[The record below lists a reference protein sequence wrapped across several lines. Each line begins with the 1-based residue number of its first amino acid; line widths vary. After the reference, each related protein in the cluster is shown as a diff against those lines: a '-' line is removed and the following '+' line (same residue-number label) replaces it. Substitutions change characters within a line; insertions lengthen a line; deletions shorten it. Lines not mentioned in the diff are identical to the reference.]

1 MAQRVNRT
9 PALVVSVLLHAAIIG
24 ASLVA
29 WPWKKEIKPLAV
41 TPVTLLTSEE
51 LAELTAAEQSDV
63 PAPAQTPQP
72 DPVAEPA
79 PVAPT
84 PAPEPAPTPTPK
96 PAPKPAPAPAP
107 APTPKPAPPKPTPPK
122 PTAAPTPTPATPKPT
137 PPRTAPA
144 KPTPRLNLDD
154 LAESL
159 AKSAPKAGGAPRS
172 SGSPGLSQLEKDLQ
186 ARRSSGAAKA
196 ATASALGLVQAKLIR
211 LWNPNC
217 GVAGANALQVR
228 VRLFLNREGDLARP
242 AQLADFPSVDA
253 IGDPVMKAAASRA
266 LSAVGRG
273 APFEGLPVEDYD
285 SWKQFIVR
293 FDGKEACR

>member
-9 PALVVSVLLHAAIIG
+9 PALVVSVLLHVAIIG
-24 ASLVA
+24 GSLVA
-29 WPWKKEIKPLAV
+29 WPWKKEIRPLAV
-41 TPVTLLTSEE
+41 TPVTLLTSED
-51 LAELTAAEQSDV
+51 LAALSAAEQSDV
-63 PAPAQTPQP
+63 PAPAQTPEP

-79 PVAPT
+79 PVTPE
-84 PAPEPAPTPTPK
+84 PAPEPQ
-96 PAPKPAPAPAP
+96 PAPAPAP
-107 APTPKPAPPKPTPPK
+107 RPAPPKPAPEK
-122 PTAAPTPTPATPKPT
+122 PTPTPTPAPSKPAPT
-137 PPRTAPA
+137 RKAPA

-159 AKSAPKAGGAPRS
+159 AKSAPKAGGSRRS
-172 SGSPGLSQLEKDLQ
+172 GGSPGLSQLEKDLQ
-186 ARRSSGAAKA
+186 ARRTSGAAKA

-217 GVAGANALQVR
+217 GVTGANALQVR
-228 VRLFLNREGDLARP
+228 VRIFLNRGGGLARP
-242 AQLADFPSVDA
+242 AQLVDYSSVDA
-253 IGDPVMKAAASRA
+253 ISDPVMKAAASRA